1 MSDVIVAM
9 EGLGALGCLNSFGFG
24 RKVDKSLGPWNQT
37 DVAMNFR
44 PFPSQRG

>member
-24 RKVDKSLGPWNQT
+24 KKVDKSLGPWNRT
-37 DVAMNFR
+37 DVA
-44 PFPSQRG
+44 